1 MVYRYASAMNL
12 SVKINGVPVSTG
24 VLYGVIKYVKS
35 IQHPTVF
42 CMEGYPALFKS
53 YYPQYKGNRSKE
65 KDEEVQVPVFDIIAC
80 AQAIAEAR
88 GLYCKFVYSP
98 NQEADQVIASLT
110 KATFNRRLTL
120 FGPAKPESDFYWK
133 RYKKLVPVKFEFP
146 PDIDSVL
153 IKTTDSDMYQLIQPG
168 VKIAKELSDNEG
180 GTETPKA
187 VKGIAYET
195 IPVYKAMVGDVSDNI
210 PNLVKDFPQK
220 RLFKIL
226 DDVITDRVELDH
238 FITAT
243 QVKEKYQG
251 AEDLQ
256 RYLLSEGKLAQLKLN
271 RKITTLDFYS
281 MPWELRV
288 PEEVDAL
295 SVIEKYKIKI

>member
-1 MVYRYASAMNL
+1 MVYRYASTMNL
-12 SVKINGVPVSTG
+12 SVKINGVAVNTSI
-24 VLYGVIKYVKS
+24 LYGVLKYVKS

-42 CMEGYPALFKS
+42 CLEGYPSLFKS

-65 KDEEVQVPVFDIIAC
+65 KDDEVQVPIFDIITC
-80 AQAIAEAR
+80 AQAVVEAR

-98 NQEADQVIASLT
+98 NQEADQVVASLT
-110 KATFNRRLTL
+110 KALFNERLRL
-120 FGPAKPESDFYWK
+120 FGPGDPASDFYWK
-133 RYKKLVPVKFEFP
+133 RYRKLKPVKFLYP
-146 PDIDSVL
+146 ADVDSVL

-187 VKGIAYET
+187 VKGIAYPA
-195 IPVYKAMVGDVSDNI
+195 IPVYKALVGDVSDNI

-220 RLFKIL
+220 RLFQIL
-226 DDVITDRVELDH
+226 DDVITTRAELDH

-243 QVKEKYQG
+243 QAKEKYQG

-256 RYLLSEGKLAQLKLN
+256 RHLLREGRLAQLKLN
-271 RKITTLDFYS
+271 RNITTLDFYS

-288 PEEVDAL
+288 PDQVQAID
-295 SVIEKYKIKI
+295 VIEKYKIKL